1 MATPA
6 DHSIILVLT
15 AVSGAVVL
23 LATMLLIG
31 MRRIYIDKETNQPT
45 EFEFPLLG
53 KMKTQTPALFLIAMG
68 GMLSAYSSYQAAE
81 LWKQSITATVPG
93 TLDGEIQLDGAKATV
108 LVLAVPS
115 QYENARQSS
124 GKFSLPVQL
133 LPNSDYQVKYE
144 VDQHVFPVQ
153 TDFSNNRIQA
163 HPFHYV
169 HSTGP
174 DELPPDLQTQKEGL
188 SDAELKKLGIAN

>member
-6 DHSIILVLT
+6 DHSLILVLT

-23 LATMLLIG
+23 LATMLLIA

-45 EFEFPLLG
+45 EFDFPLLG
-53 KMKTQTPALFLIAMG
+53 KMKTQTPALFLIAVG
-68 GMLSAYSSYQAAE
+68 GILSAYSSYQAAE

-93 TLDGEIQLDGAKATV
+93 TIDGEVELDGAKATV
-108 LVLAVPS
+108 LVLAVPT

-124 GKFSLPVQL
+124 GTFSLPVQL
-133 LPNSDYQVKYE
+133 LPNSEYQVKYE
-144 VDQHVFPVQ
+144 VDQQVFPVQ
-153 TDFSNNRIQA
+153 TESSNNHIRA
-163 HPFHYV
+163 HPFHYL

-174 DELPPDLQTQKEGL
+174 DELPPDLQKQKEGL
-188 SDAELKKLGIAN
+188 SDDELKKLGIAH

>member
-6 DHSIILVLT
+6 DHSIILLLT
-15 AVSGAVVL
+15 AISGAVVL
-23 LATMLLIG
+23 LGTMLLIG

-53 KMKTQTPALFLIAMG
+53 KMKTQTPALFLIAVG
-68 GMLSAYSSYQAAE
+68 CMLSAYSGYQAAA
-81 LWKQSITATVPG
+81 LSKQSVSATVPG

-115 QYENARQSS
+115 QYQHARQSS
-124 GKFSLPVQL
+124 GKFSLALQL

-144 VDQHVFPVQ
+144 VDQYVFPVQ
-153 TDFSNNRIQA
+153 ADFSNNHIRA
-163 HPFHYV
+163 HPFHYM
-169 HSTGP
+169 HSTGS
-174 DELPPDLQTQKEGL
+174 DELPLDVQTQKEGL
-188 SDAELKKLGIAN
+188 SDAELKKLDIIN

>member
-23 LATMLLIG
+23 LATMILIG

-53 KMKTQTPALFLIAMG
+53 KMKTQTPALFLIAVG
-68 GMLSAYSSYQAAE
+68 GMLSAYSSYQAAD

-124 GKFSLPVQL
+124 GKFSLALQL
-133 LPNSDYQVKYE
+133 LPNADYQVKYE
-144 VDQHVFPVQ
+144 VDQQVFPVQ
-153 TDFSNNRIQA
+153 TDFSNNHIEA
-163 HPFHYV
+163 HPFHYM

-174 DELPPDLQTQKEGL
+174 DELPLNVQTQKEGL
-188 SDAELKKLGIAN
+188 SDAELKKLGITN

>member
-6 DHSIILVLT
+6 DHSLILVLT

-23 LATMLLIG
+23 LTTMLLIA

-45 EFEFPLLG
+45 EFDFPLLG
-53 KMKTQTPALFLIAMG
+53 KMKTQTPALFLIAVG
-68 GMLSAYSSYQAAE
+68 GILSAYSSYEAAE
-81 LWKQSITATVPG
+81 LWKESIMATVPG
-93 TLDGEIQLDGAKATV
+93 TLDGEVQLDGAKATV
-108 LVLAVPS
+108 LVLAVPT

-124 GKFSLPVQL
+124 GKFSLPVRL

-144 VDQHVFPVQ
+144 VDQQVFPVQ
-153 TDFSNNRIQA
+153 TEFSNNRIRA
-163 HPFHYV
+163 YPFHYI

-174 DELPPDLQTQKEGL
+174 DELPSDLNTQREGL
-188 SDAELKKLGIAN
+188 SDDEVKTLGIHH

>member
-15 AVSGAVVL
+15 AVSGAVIL
-23 LATMLLIG
+23 FATMLLIA
-31 MRRIYIDKETNQPT
+31 MRRIYVDKETNQAT
-45 EFEFPLLG
+45 EFDFPLLG
-53 KMKTQTPALFLIAMG
+53 KIKTQTPALFLVAVG

-81 LWKQSITATVPG
+81 LWKQSIISTIPG

-144 VDQHVFPVQ
+144 VDQQVFPVQ
-153 TDFSNNRIQA
+153 TEISANHIQA

-169 HSTGP
+169 HSSGP

-188 SDAELKKLGIAN
+188 SDAELKKLRIAN